1 MEASQAETRRYL
13 DRSLLHTQEYVGMAA
28 AGVLFI
34 SLFLPWFTTSDNP
47 ESKLNGVHGID
58 TSAWEQFKYLDWLL
72 LAACSA
78 PFILAWIIARGHK
91 LSWRP
96 GEVTA
101 IVGITTVVL
110 ILCNGVI
117 LGRPGDSV
125 EIGLTYGYFVGLLG
139 AAGIIVSGFLRQSE
153 VAGPRKP
160 PGEL

>member
-1 MEASQAETRRYL
+1 MEASQAESQPYIKPGK
-13 DRSLLHTQEYVGMAA
+13 LHKQEYVGMVA
-28 AGVLFI
+28 AGVLAL

-47 ESKLNGVHGID
+47 NSQLNGEAGIN
-58 TSAWEQFKYLDWLL
+58 TSAWEQFAILDWLL
-72 LAACSA
+72 LAACIA
-78 PFILAWIIARGHK
+78 PFILSWIVMRSHK

-101 IVGITTVVL
+101 IVGITACVL

-125 EIGLTYGYFVGLLG
+125 EIGLGYGYFVALLG
-139 AAGIIVSGFLRQSE
+139 AGGILVSGFLRQSE

>member
-1 MEASQAETRRYL
+1 MEASQTESQSYVKRGN
-13 DRSLLHTQEYVGMAA
+13 LHKQEYVGMIS
-28 AGVLFI
+28 AGVLFL

-47 ESKLNGVHGID
+47 NSMLNDKAGID
-58 TSAWEQFKYLDWLL
+58 TTAWQQFRILDWLL
-72 LAACSA
+72 LAACAA
-78 PFILAWIIARGHK
+78 PFILAWIIMRGHK

-101 IVGITTVVL
+101 IVGITAIVL
-110 ILCNGVI
+110 ILCNGII

-125 EIGLTYGYFVGLLG
+125 EIGLSYGYLVALLG
-139 AAGIIVSGFLRQSE
+139 AGGILVSGFLRQSE